1 MKSLVH
7 IQGSAAKTY
16 LIHLKSLGP
25 FFRLLKHLF
34 KTMYLDTLRTRI
46 QCHCRVEAS
55 STSRQEQ
62 EVTWQIKSTRRY
74 SRDQKFRNFRE
85 FNFVKAEGKC
95 NYHLEH
101 EVKSRSLSLSN
112 LNPFRHKEGKVASA
126 AHAAHR
132 TARRSSCSSSS
143 SFTAAAPWP
152 CHWKKAGS
160 AASARE

>member
-16 LIHLKSLGP
+16 LIQLKSLGP

-55 STSRQEQ
+55 STSNQEQ

-132 TARRSSCSSSS
+132 TARRSCTSSS

-160 AASARE
+160 AARE